1 MEIIS
6 ITQGTSLPTSE
17 GLRFYTVI
25 YTERKGGRHHD
36 TGIFGMDE
44 MDVYK
49 YMQEMYDATQAK
61 YRVWFNTAQAKYKT

>member
-6 ITQGTSLPTSE
+6 IKQGTSPPTSE

-25 YTERKGGRHHD
+25 YTERRGGRHHD
-36 TGIFGMDE
+36 TGVFGADE

-49 YMQEMYDATQAK
+49 YMQERFTAIRTQ
-61 YRVWFNTAQAKYKT
+61 YKT